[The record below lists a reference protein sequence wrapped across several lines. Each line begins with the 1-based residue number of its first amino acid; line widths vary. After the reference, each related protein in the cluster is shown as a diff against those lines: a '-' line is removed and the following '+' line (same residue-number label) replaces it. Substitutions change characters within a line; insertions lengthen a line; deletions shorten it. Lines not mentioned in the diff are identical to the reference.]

1 MQENRPV
8 SRGQA
13 VVVRVSVTLDEMLRK
28 PCLFTLASRSSGLAC
43 ETNSRG
49 AFTTLLRLSDW
60 ANTMGKQVASISICR
75 LSFNV
80 VDSAKV

>member
-28 PCLFTLASRSSGLAC
+28 PCLFTLTSRSSGLVGLVRLTVEALHD
-43 ETNSRG
+43 TASPI
-49 AFTTLLRLSDW
+49 TL
-60 ANTMGKQVASISICR
+60 G
-75 LSFNV
+75 
-80 VDSAKV
+80 